1 MKSDV
6 NLQIPS
12 QKPNKAL
19 PPHRWGNTPI
29 AKWVLS
35 DKLTFT
41 LSSSPLRLKNKLTFY
56 SFIKPSQ
63 IEEQGDNDEEEEEE
77 QEGED
82 SWGFECLSP
91 RLESS

>member
-1 MKSDV
+1 MLFRSRGPLGFAKTQTP
-6 NLQIPS
+6 NLKNLAKLYLHIG
-12 QKPNKAL
+12 
-19 PPHRWGNTPI
+19 GNTPI

-35 DKLTFT
+35 DKLTFY
-41 LSSSPLRLKNKLTFY
+41 F
-56 SFIKPSQ
+56 FIKPSQ
-63 IEEQGDNDEEEEEE
+63 IEEQGDDDEEEEEE

>member
-1 MKSDV
+1 MKSDA

-12 QKPNKAL
+12 QKPSKAL
-19 PPHRWGNTPI
+19 PPHWWGNTPI
-29 AKWVLS
+29 AKWVLF
-35 DKLTFT
+35 DKLT
-41 LSSSPLRLKNKLTFY
+41 SY

-63 IEEQGDNDEEEEEE
+63 IEEQGNDNDNDEEEEEE

>member
-1 MKSDV
+1 MKSGV

-12 QKPNKAL
+12 QKPSKAL
-19 PPHRWGNTPI
+19 PPHWWGNTPI

-35 DKLTFT
+35 DKLTFY
-41 LSSSPLRLKNKLTFY
+41 F
-56 SFIKPSQ
+56 FIKPPQ
-63 IEEQGDNDEEEEEE
+63 IEEQGDDDEEEEEE